1 MAEHASEGDRVNV
14 QTQHLHGLRAANNM
28 IGLVRQLVRAGAVK
42 LKGIEII
49 LDNGEKFRLKASE
62 YVDLA
67 EASIC
72 KSIVDLKARHERP
85 QPGLN

>member
-1 MAEHASEGDRVNV
+1 MNV

-67 EASIC
+67 EAAIG
-72 KSIVDLKARHERP
+72 KSIVDLRARYEKP